1 MFVSLD
7 VYYRLRLHILLF
19 PRMREVAELL
29 SQLRPGETP
38 QPRSRHE
45 LILYRVIKTISKTI
59 AAVDV
64 AIEKLL

>member
-29 SQLRPGETP
+29 SQLRTGETP

-45 LILYRVIKTISKTI
+45 LILYRVIKTMSKTI